1 MEHGDFTSL
10 AKEYINRP
18 AYSLQILKILSNYIG
33 AGKKDFCVADVGA
46 GTGKLTENLTGLG
59 LRGFAVE
66 PNKAMRSEAL
76 KLGGTI
82 NNFIWLEGS
91 AEKTGL
97 ETASCDWVV
106 MASSFHWADKKAALS
121 EFFRILKPN
130 GFFTAMWNPR
140 DIEKSQLHIDIEKMV
155 KSHLP
160 NFTRVSS
167 GAKKYISNIEEEL
180 LSTGQF
186 KDLVFMEASHEV
198 VMSKER
204 YIGAWRSVNDIQ
216 VQAGSERFERII
228 SDIQEF
234 IKNEETIRVPYK
246 TRAWTVQVNKKNDS

>member
-1 MEHGDFTSL
+1 MEYGDFTEL

-18 AYSLQILKILSNYIG
+18 AYSLQVLKILSSYIG
-33 AGKKDFCVADVGA
+33 AGKEEFYVADVGA
-46 GTGKLTENLTGLG
+46 GTGKLTENLTELG
-59 LRGFAVE
+59 LRGFAIE
-66 PNKAMRSEAL
+66 PNDAMRSEAL
-76 KLGGTI
+76 KLGRTTK
-82 NNFIWLEGS
+82 NFKWMNGS

-97 ETASCDWVV
+97 EASSCDWVI
-106 MASSFHWADKKAALS
+106 MASAFHWTDKKAALN
-121 EFFRILKPN
+121 EFFRVLKPN

-140 DIEKSQLHIDIEKMV
+140 DIEKSQLHMEIENIV

-160 NFTRVSS
+160 NLTRVSS
-167 GAKKYISNIEEEL
+167 GSQKYMANIEEEL

-186 KDLVFMEASHEV
+186 SNLVFIEAPHKV

-216 VQAGSERFERII
+216 VQAGPEKFDRII

-234 IKNEETIRVPYK
+234 IKNEDTICVPYK
-246 TRAWTVQVNKKNDS
+246 TRAWTVQVNDKIKY